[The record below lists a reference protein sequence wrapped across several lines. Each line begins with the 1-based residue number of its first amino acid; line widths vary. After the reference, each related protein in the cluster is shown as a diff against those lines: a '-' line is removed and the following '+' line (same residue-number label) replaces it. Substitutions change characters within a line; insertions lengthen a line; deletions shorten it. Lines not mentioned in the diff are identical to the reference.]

1 MISVIERLDKS
12 FEEIKD
18 TIEENCKHL
27 FLAYIVRFDDEIEE
41 FTAALVS
48 HTLAKGIKG
57 ETLTKRFK
65 SEYKV
70 FIK

>member
-27 FLAYIVRFDDEIEE
+27 
-41 FTAALVS
+41 S
-48 HTLAKGIKG
+48 WHT
-57 ETLTKRFK
+57 
-65 SEYKV
+65 
-70 FIK
+70 

>member
-27 FLAYIVRFDDEIEE
+27 FLSGLTMKLRNLPQHWSLIPLLKE
-41 FTAALVS
+41 L
-48 HTLAKGIKG
+48 KGKH
-57 ETLTKRFK
+57 
-65 SEYKV
+65 
-70 FIK
+70 